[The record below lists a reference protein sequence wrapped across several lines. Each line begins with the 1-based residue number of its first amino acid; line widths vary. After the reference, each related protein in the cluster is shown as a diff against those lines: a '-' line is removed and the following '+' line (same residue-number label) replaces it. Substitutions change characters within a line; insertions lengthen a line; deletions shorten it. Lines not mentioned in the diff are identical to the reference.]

1 MNRNKVIKKNEND
14 MIKIFEEEIAL
25 KDNLIKAQEEL
36 IQGLKEKSDFL
47 EESYEKLKAEMK
59 ELMEAY
65 ETVRELSENQQVIM
79 DRLLN
84 EAGLDELDCEESE

>member
-1 MNRNKVIKKNEND
+1 MREFNGTDRKR
-14 MIKIFEEEIAL
+14 
-25 KDNLIKAQEEL
+25 KAQEEL

-65 ETVRELSENQQVIM
+65 ETVRELSEKQQELM

>member
-1 MNRNKVIKKNEND
+1 MNRNKLVRKNDND

-59 ELMEAY
+59 ELMKAFEA
-65 ETVRELSENQQVIM
+65 VNELSEKQQEFM
-79 DRLLN
+79 DRLMS
-84 EAGLDELDCEESE
+84 EAGVDELDCEESE